1 MIVDIENILN
11 ISFTFRCDHLF
22 SDNSRVSFNTDSSKN
37 EKEEQKYEFH
47 FTHEDIEMVP
57 FNLGLFSLAAND
69 FIDNKLQVAVQAE
82 KRKEVSIQYQVYAPD
97 VTALLGIMTT

>member
-11 ISFTFRCDHLF
+11 ISFTFRCGEYNR
-22 SDNSRVSFNTDSSKN
+22 SNSRISFSTEGSKN
-37 EKEEQKYEFH
+37 QREDKQYECK

-69 FIDNKLQVAVQAE
+69 FIDNKL
-82 KRKEVSIQYQVYAPD
+82 
-97 VTALLGIMTT
+97 